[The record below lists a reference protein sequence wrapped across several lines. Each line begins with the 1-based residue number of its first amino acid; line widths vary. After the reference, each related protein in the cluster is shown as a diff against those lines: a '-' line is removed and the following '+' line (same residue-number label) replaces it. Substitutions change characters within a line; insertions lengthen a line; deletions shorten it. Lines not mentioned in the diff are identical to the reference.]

1 MKRLGVFYFLKINK
15 APLSPL
21 QILSLLLKSVIS
33 FHSFCS
39 LLISFLAKNIYERP
53 YAIFY
58 PEYVDLMTKSYW
70 LKKISIPNTDLFL
83 EYIRTVLPW
92 IKSVGGVIVKRDLIQ
107 KSNSNEWDG
116 GQLGLVI
123 EFESKFAAKK
133 AFYSEVFQKYLYSRG
148 LMELVTIST
157 L

>member
-1 MKRLGVFYFLKINK
+1 MNYSTEKDDY
-15 APLSPL
+15 
-21 QILSLLLKSVIS
+21 
-33 FHSFCS
+33 
-39 LLISFLAKNIYERP
+39 
-53 YAIFY
+53 
-58 PEYVDLMTKSYW
+58 LMTKSYW
-70 LKKISIPNTDLFL
+70 LKKISIPNADLFL

-107 KSNSNEWDG
+107 ESTSNEWDG

-133 AFYSEVFQKYLYSRG
+133 AFYSEVFQKYLQSRD

>member
-1 MKRLGVFYFLKINK
+1 MSRNT
-15 APLSPL
+15 
-21 QILSLLLKSVIS
+21 Q
-33 FHSFCS
+33 
-39 LLISFLAKNIYERP
+39 R

-58 PEYVDLMTKSYW
+58 AEYVDLMTKSYW
-70 LKKISIPNTDLFL
+70 LKKISIANADLFL

-92 IKSVGGVIVKRDLIQ
+92 IKSVGGKIVKKDIVQ
-107 KSNSNEWDG
+107 ESNSTKWDG

-123 EFESKFAAKK
+123 EFESKIAAKK
-133 AFYSEVFQKYLYSRG
+133 AFYSDVFQNYLYKRN

>member
-1 MKRLGVFYFLKINK
+1 MLTKDKYL
-15 APLSPL
+15 P
-21 QILSLLLKSVIS
+21 
-33 FHSFCS
+33 HC
-39 LLISFLAKNIYERP
+39 
-53 YAIFY
+53 AIFY

-70 LKKISIPNTDLFL
+70 LKKISIQNADLFL

-107 KSNSNEWDG
+107 ESTSNEWDG

-133 AFYSEVFQKYLYSRG
+133 AFYSEVFQNYLRNRN
-148 LMELVTIST
+148 LMELITIST